1 MSDRSSIAVVG
12 AGVAGIVSSYLL
24 QNDYDVTLFEKNDYV
39 GGHTHTIV
47 LPDGR
52 DKGLPV
58 DTGFIVMNG
67 KTYPL
72 FTRFL
77 DALKVQL
84 SETTMSFSYYCKQTG
99 LQYGSSTLNNVFAQR
114 KNLLKL
120 SYFKFLREII
130 TFFKTVK
137 EQLETG
143 ELKELSLADFLSRE
157 GFSTAFRD
165 QYILPMSAAIWSASY
180 TDMGAFPMESFA
192 RFYENHGLLSVS
204 DHPQWFYVKGGSHSY
219 VNAFLTQFPGRV
231 ISNTPV
237 KSVTRGDQ
245 KITIHLNDGNAMDFD
260 RVVMA
265 THADE
270 ALLLLGDPSRAEQEL
285 LSPWR
290 YSKNKTVLHTDTSFL
305 PPNVRARSSWNA
317 VREPGQGKE
326 APITVTY
333 DMTRLQHLDTPTT
346 YCVTLNPATPI
357 DPAKVIASMTYTHPI
372 FDFPATKTQALL
384 EQLNGERNTWFC
396 GSYFGYGFHE
406 DAVRS
411 AVNVGK
417 DLGVTL

>member
-1 MSDRSSIAVVG
+1 MTDRSSIAVIG
-12 AGVAGIVSSYLL
+12 GGVAGIVSAWLL
-24 QNDYDVTLFEKNDYV
+24 QNEYDVTLFEQNDYV

-47 LPDGR
+47 LPDGP

-58 DTGFIVMNG
+58 DTGFIVMND

-77 DALKVQL
+77 DALGVKRT
-84 SETTMSFSYYCKQTG
+84 ETTMSFSYYCKRTD

-114 KNLLKL
+114 KNILRP
-120 SYFKFLREII
+120 SYWMFLREIM

-137 EQLETG
+137 HQFKSGQLTG
-143 ELKELSLADFLSRE
+143 LSLADFLNRE
-157 GFSTAFRD
+157 GFSTAFSE

-192 RFYENHGLLSVS
+192 RFYENHGLLSVNE
-204 DHPQWFYVKGGSHSY
+204 HPQWFFIRGGSHIY
-219 VNAFLTQFPGRV
+219 VKAFLQQFPGRV
-231 ISNTPV
+231 MKDASVT
-237 KSVTRGDQ
+237 SVTRGD
-245 KITIHLNDGNAMDFD
+245 KGVTIHLKDGEAMDFD
-260 RVVMA
+260 RVVIA

-270 ALLLLGDPSRAEQEL
+270 ALGLLANPSKTEHQL
-285 LSPWR
+285 LSAWR
-290 YSKNKTVLHTDTSFL
+290 YSENKTFLHTDTSFL
-305 PPNVRARSSWNA
+305 PPNPRARSSWNA
-317 VREPGQGKE
+317 VREAGQGAE
-326 APITVTY
+326 TPITVTY
-333 DMTRLQHLDTPTT
+333 DMTRLQRLDTLAT

-357 DPAKVIASMTYTHPI
+357 DPSKIIASMTYTHPI
-372 FDFPATKTQALL
+372 FDFPAMKTQAML

-417 DLGVTL
+417 QLGVDL